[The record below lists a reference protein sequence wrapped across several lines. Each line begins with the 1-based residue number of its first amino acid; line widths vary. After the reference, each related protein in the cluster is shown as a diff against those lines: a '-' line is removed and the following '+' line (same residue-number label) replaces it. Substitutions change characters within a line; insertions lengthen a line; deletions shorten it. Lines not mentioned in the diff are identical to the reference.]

1 MNTENLKFDSKA
13 AVAFGGNKMFL
24 GKDFVETHFNC
35 QFGKGEF
42 FGFLFVLGQSR
53 PTAGKAKRDRGAKI
67 QMK

>member
-35 QFGKGEF
+35 KFGKGE
-42 FGFLFVLGQSR
+42 GISILTLKGGLEK
-53 PTAGKAKRDRGAKI
+53 TEE
-67 QMK
+67 